1 MYLCVFYIYIGRS
14 RYLKDIVDT
23 ESPSSTISA
32 QAQQDREETQEAL
45 EGLLVT
51 MKRRDR
57 ALAVLEQGESLKI
70 AKDQL
75 RPISPLRVCHV

>member
-23 ESPSSTISA
+23 ESPSSTSSA

-75 RPISPLRVCHV
+75 RPISPLRVRHV